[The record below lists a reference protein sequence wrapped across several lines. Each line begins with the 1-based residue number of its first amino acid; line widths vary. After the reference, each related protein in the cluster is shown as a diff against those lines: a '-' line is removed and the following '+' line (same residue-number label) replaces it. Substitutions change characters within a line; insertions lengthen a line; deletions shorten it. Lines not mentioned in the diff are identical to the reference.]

1 MEIVLK
7 LPGRYN
13 SPTRKNQFTKD
24 DLDAIYDDFVG
35 GMIQTAI
42 YEKHN
47 INVKILEYLI
57 TNYYLKDSSAF
68 AAAYTKFIVG
78 ILGYKDTAYFTE
90 EEMLKPKEY
99 TWESLSKKER
109 LFYEKYTR
117 KLERERYYARF
128 SSNDQRL
135 E

>member
-1 MEIVLK
+1 MEIVFR
-7 LPGRYN
+7 LPGRFN
-13 SPTRKNQFTKD
+13 SPKCKSEFTQE
-24 DLDAIYDDFVG
+24 DLDAIYDDFVA
-35 GMIQTAI
+35 GMIQVDL

-47 INVKILEYLI
+47 INRSILEYLV
-57 TNYYLKDSSAF
+57 TNYYIKGSSAF
-68 AAAYTKFIVG
+68 AAAYTKFTIG
-78 ILGYKDTAYFTE
+78 ILGYKDVAYASE

-128 SSNDQRL
+128 SSND
-135 E
+135 